1 MLPTVAPTPAGLAL
15 AAERLVALRAALD
28 VIGPTPCR
36 ATEPGAEYRRDRHN
50 HFCEVAARQ
59 HCAHLGNGWRLYTY
73 AAAHRRVGGAPTI
86 QARLLWDQETI
97 SWPATPG
104 ADFRLPIPEAA
115 TAAQMAALWNA
126 HITAEAAKAAAT
138 YAALLI
144 PTE

>member
-1 MLPTVAPTPAGLAL
+1 MLPTTAPSPAALTL
-15 AAERLVALRAALD
+15 AAERLASLRAALD
-28 VIGPTPCR
+28 AIGPTPCR
-36 ATEPGAEYRRDRHN
+36 ASDPGGELRRERH
-50 HFCEVAARQ
+50 HHLCETAARQ

-73 AAAHRRVGGAPTI
+73 AAASRRVGGAPTI

-104 ADFRLPIPEAA
+104 ADFRLAIPEAA

-138 YAALLI
+138 FAALI
-144 PTE
+144 VPTE